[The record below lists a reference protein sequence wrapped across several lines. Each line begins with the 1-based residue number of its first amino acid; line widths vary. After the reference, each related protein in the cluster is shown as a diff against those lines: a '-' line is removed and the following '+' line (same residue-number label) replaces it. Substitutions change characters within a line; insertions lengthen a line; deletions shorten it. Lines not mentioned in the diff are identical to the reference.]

1 MKNSNLSADSY
12 IKILNLDRSTA
23 EPSIRSGDTG
33 QRIPCLDSCQF
44 MTTLHDVQSVF
55 SWTPKLARKCESMVF
70 PVVRTDAR
78 AVGVRH
84 VMAKCSGMGRFTQ
97 LGAPLTRARV
107 ELRYNHLPFFGGG
120 GEDFLVARIFF
131 LADQQGRCFFQSKNS
146 AKKSGINPIRS
157 GTALK

>member
-12 IKILNLDRSTA
+12 IKILNLDRSTP

-55 SWTPKLARKCESMVF
+55 SWAPKLARKCESMVF

-97 LGAPLTRARV
+97 LGAPLTRAR
-107 ELRYNHLPFFGGG
+107 EWSSATTICLFLGGG
-120 GEDFLVARIFF
+120 RFLS
-131 LADQQGRCFFQSKNS
+131 SKNFFPRRPTRKMFFS
-146 AKKSGINPIRS
+146 VEKQCKTIRNQS
-157 GTALK
+157 NQEWDGP